1 MKIRDRL
8 PWAIT
13 AVLFWIALVACGGE
27 TGSAGPN
34 TTGATSGAPASASP
48 SQTETPA
55 DQVNSEDNRNGDCC
69 KKNVVSVVNKTA
81 GRLKI
86 VSRIQINRIHGDV
99 VTPVNAAV
107 AVGTNCTG
115 CQTIAVALQ
124 LDLYVQGAHNV
135 SPENYAIALN
145 VQCTQCVTI
154 AHAIQYALPVTD
166 PEDDVNDANQ
176 AKEAKKLLHDM
187 QKELDAIAQDQS
199 VTVDQAEQRVEVVL
213 AEFRDLANSMREEL
227 KRTTEEN
234 SPSPSPS
241 ASPSATG
248 AASPTVAPP
257 TDAPSATPTAT
268 PAAAPT
274 ATPSSSP

>member
-1 MKIRDRL
+1 L

-13 AVLFWIALVACGGE
+13 AALLWIALVACGGQ
-27 TGSAGPN
+27 TGAAD
-34 TTGATSGAPASASP
+34 TGATGAASGDPASASP
-48 SQTETPA
+48 AQTETPA

-69 KKNVVSVVNKTA
+69 KKNVVSIVNKTA

-86 VSRIQINRIHGDV
+86 VSRIQLNRIHGDV

-107 AVGTNCTG
+107 AVGQSCTG

-145 VQCTQCVTI
+145 VQCTQCITI

-166 PEDDVNDANQ
+166 PEDDVNDGTQ
-176 AKEAKKLLHDM
+176 AKDAKKILHDM
-187 QKELDAIAQDQS
+187 QKELDAIAQDKS
-199 VTVDQAEQRVEVVL
+199 VTVDQAEQRVEAVL
-213 AEFRDLANSMREEL
+213 AEFRDLANSMRDDL
-227 KRTTEEN
+227 KRTTDEN

-241 ASPSATG
+241 P
-248 AASPTVAPP
+248 AASPTASPSVAPP
-257 TDAPSATPTAT
+257 SDTPSATPTA
-268 PAAAPT
+268 A
-274 ATPSSSP
+274 PSSSP